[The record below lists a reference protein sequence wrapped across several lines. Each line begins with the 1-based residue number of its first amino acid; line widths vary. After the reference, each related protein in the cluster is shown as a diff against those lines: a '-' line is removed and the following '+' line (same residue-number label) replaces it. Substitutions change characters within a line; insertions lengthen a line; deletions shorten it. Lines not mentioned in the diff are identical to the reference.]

1 RIYLYM
7 PAWCSPSGMFGGS
20 GKKLTA
26 EQAGAA
32 LPGALVAAS
41 AGKAAKA
48 SAKPIATM
56 IVVCIVLF
64 PPVAKLSLI
73 LRQLTGK
80 EESKVNGDGTGSSF
94 SGRVQST

>member
-1 RIYLYM
+1 
-7 PAWCSPSGMFGGS
+7 MFGGS
-20 GKKLTA
+20 GRKLIA

-56 IVVCIVLF
+56 TVVCIVLF
-64 PPVAKLSLI
+64 PPSQSSRLYS
-73 LRQLTGK
+73 
-80 EESKVNGDGTGSSF
+80 GS
-94 SGRVQST
+94 